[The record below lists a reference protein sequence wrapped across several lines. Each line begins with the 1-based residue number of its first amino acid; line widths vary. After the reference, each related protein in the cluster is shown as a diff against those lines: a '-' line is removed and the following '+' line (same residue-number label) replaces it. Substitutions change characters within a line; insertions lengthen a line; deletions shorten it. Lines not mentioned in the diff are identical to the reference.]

1 MAVDVADQ
9 RRRRTRRR
17 SAGRRFDWAPYV
29 FASPGALY
37 LLALLAV
44 PLGRGVWLS
53 FTDTKLL
60 NPNGGD
66 VVGVQNYAELLSSGR
81 LYDSIL
87 TTLLYSAG
95 TVLGALVLGTAAAL
109 SINDRFAGRLLARTL
124 LTLPWAV
131 PTVAVALVF
140 SWIYNVDS
148 GAANRGLRALGI
160 GEVGWLTDPSMGLIS
175 VTLASIWKVFPFVTL
190 VVLAALQSVPTE
202 LREAAS
208 VDGAN
213 SMTIFRTVVLP
224 HISPTMR
231 IVALLMTIWSFRRF
245 EIIWLLTGGGPADS
259 TNTIVINVYREA
271 FQNSNLGMA
280 AAIGVIG
287 LIMAIAVTIIYFIAD
302 RRREIG

>member
-1 MAVDVADQ
+1 M
-9 RRRRTRRR
+9 
-17 SAGRRFDWAPYV
+17 
-29 FASPGALY
+29 
-37 LLALLAV
+37 AV
-44 PLGRGVWLS
+44 PLGRGIWLS

-66 VVGVQNYAELLSSGR
+66 LVGTENYAELLASGA

-87 TTLLYSAG
+87 TTVLYSAG
-95 TVLGALVLGTAAAL
+95 TVLGALVLGTMAAL

-131 PTVAVALVF
+131 PTVAVSLVF
-140 SWIYNVDS
+140 SWMYNVEN

-160 GEVGWLTDPSMGLIS
+160 GEVGWLTDPTMGLIS
-175 VTLASIWKVFPFVTL
+175 VTLASVWKVFPFVTL
-190 VVLAALQSVPTE
+190 VVLAALQSVPKE

-208 VDGAN
+208 VDGAGN
-213 SMTIFRTVVLP
+213 VTVFRTVVLP
-224 HISPTMR
+224 HISPTIR

-245 EIIWLLTGGGPADS
+245 EIIWLLTGGGPANS

-280 AAIGVIG
+280 AALGVVG
-287 LIMAIAVTIIYFIAD
+287 LVMAIAVTVVYFIAD
-302 RRREIG
+302 RRQEIG